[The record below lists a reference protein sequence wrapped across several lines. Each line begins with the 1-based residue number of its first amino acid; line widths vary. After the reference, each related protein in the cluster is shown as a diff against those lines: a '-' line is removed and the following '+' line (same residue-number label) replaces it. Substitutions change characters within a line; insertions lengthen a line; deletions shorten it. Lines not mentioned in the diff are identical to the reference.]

1 MPFPP
6 TPSNTPSN
14 TPTPSVTPSVTPTV
28 TPSNTSCPTTATP
41 TPSITATITPT
52 VTTSCLGNQLCPES
66 INISNFPFGTPEPF
80 YSGTYNRLYSYTGGT
95 ISGGYM
101 TTISGNQQFVPG
113 ALTGTTYAVYGRF
126 LSGTTYQT
134 LLFENVILLPSNT
147 WEWRVFTSNGDYI
160 TNLGNNP
167 SYTTLA
173 LQDSGVNIPLLTDGL
188 VSYPEAGT
196 WRTSRTISYPCICPT
211 TTPTNTVTPT
221 ITPSFTPTTSLTPSL
236 TQTSTVTLTPTKTPT
251 LTPTIT
257 PSSTPICCYQYE
269 ITNYY
274 TTTQTVNYTD
284 CNGTPS
290 SVNATGNGNQTIV
303 NCAVEGS
310 LSFSGTTCDGGTVDC
325 VTWVAA
331 SSPCG
336 GCV

>member
-41 TPSITATITPT
+41 TPSITATITPSTTQPPTIYVHTCLPAT
-52 VTTSCLGNQLCPES
+52 VPADGRVYLCAYATSESGCTGSTTSVLNNIQFADDIGVIIDGEFVIFVSMAGCVTLYSGQSCNCDCYYDFGPELS
-66 INISNFPFGTPEPF
+66 GYTMSALTFPISVSGTPLAN
-80 YSGTYNRLYSYTGGT
+80 YVDDVDCYTPDC
-95 ISGGYM
+95 S
-101 TTISGNQQFVPG
+101 QC
-113 ALTGTTYAVYGRF
+113 
-126 LSGTTYQT
+126 
-134 LLFENVILLPSNT
+134 
-147 WEWRVFTSNGDYI
+147 
-160 TNLGNNP
+160 
-167 SYTTLA
+167 
-173 LQDSGVNIPLLTDGL
+173 IP
-188 VSYPEAGT
+188 
-196 WRTSRTISYPCICPT
+196 
-211 TTPTNTVTPT
+211 TPTPTPTLTQTPTVT
-221 ITPSFTPTTSLTPSL
+221 ITPSI
-236 TQTSTVTLTPTKTPT
+236 TPTKTPT

-303 NCAVEGS
+303 NCAIEGS

-331 SSPCG
+331 VSPCG